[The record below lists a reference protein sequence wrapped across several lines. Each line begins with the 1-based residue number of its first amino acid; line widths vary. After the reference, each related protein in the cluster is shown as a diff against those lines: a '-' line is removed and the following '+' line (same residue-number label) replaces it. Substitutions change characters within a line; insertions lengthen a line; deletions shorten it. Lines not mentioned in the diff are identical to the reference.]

1 METSGR
7 KLGGREA
14 CRWGVGGEQEVG
26 REHHKQ
32 LGSGR
37 RKKVGAQ
44 KEMERNK
51 YSKGN
56 GVKEHKQ
63 KFWI

>member
-1 METSGR
+1 MQPVFLLSAR
-7 KLGGREA
+7 HHQQPFI
-14 CRWGVGGEQEVG
+14 GGEQEVG